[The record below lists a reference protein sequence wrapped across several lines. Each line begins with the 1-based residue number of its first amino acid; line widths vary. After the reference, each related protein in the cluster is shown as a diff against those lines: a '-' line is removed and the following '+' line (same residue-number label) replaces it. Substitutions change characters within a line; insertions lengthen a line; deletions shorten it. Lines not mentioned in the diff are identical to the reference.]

1 MVRKSHSGCS
11 RARLFHCPPRVIF
24 QHTKQ
29 DGFPFADISPD
40 NFVQRRD
47 FDIAEG
53 GKDKWAL
60 YSLTT
65 NYAASFGSFTSSTSY
80 FDRNTPEHEDYSAFI
95 QAIFGL
101 GTPLPSRID
110 RQLKLKRFVQ
120 ELRFASDFHGPFQ
133 VIAGAFYSF
142 SRDYNDY
149 LPASVITGLDS
160 ALGGGGTIGDLAY
173 TTTRHLRTRERAVYG
188 EASLALT
195 DALKATVGIRYFIN
209 SQSYKE
215 RADGVIAGGPVMID
229 RPTATERGATPKFL
243 LEYHADRDV
252 MLYASAAK
260 GYRVGGFNGDLS
272 PTCDADLAAVGM
284 TRAQTLKYNSDTLW
298 NYELG
303 AKTSFADRKVTANV
317 AAFRIDWSDIQQN
330 VLLSCGFP
338 FIGNSGKAR
347 STGFE
352 IEINARPVR
361 ALELGLALGYT
372 DAKITKAGN
381 GTPQLKG
388 SPVYQ
393 VPKWTAAVKAEYSA
407 PLSSRFEGFVR
418 GDYSFT
424 DSSSS
429 ANNDPLN
436 PRLRPSYSLLDARLG
451 VRSDALEFA
460 LFGKNLAD
468 THANLADNR
477 SLAAEAPGLPRI
489 VTNRPRTIGIEARY
503 RF

>member
-1 MVRKSHSGCS
+1 
-11 RARLFHCPPRVIF
+11 
-24 QHTKQ
+24 
-29 DGFPFADISPD
+29 
-40 NFVQRRD
+40 
-47 FDIAEG
+47 
-53 GKDKWAL
+53 
-60 YSLTT
+60 
-65 NYAASFGSFTSSTSY
+65 
-80 FDRNTPEHEDYSAFI
+80 
-95 QAIFGL
+95 
-101 GTPLPSRID
+101 
-110 RQLKLKRFVQ
+110 
-120 ELRFASDFHGPFQ
+120 
-133 VIAGAFYSF
+133 
-142 SRDYNDY
+142 
-149 LPASVITGLDS
+149 
-160 ALGGGGTIGDLAY
+160 
-173 TTTRHLRTRERAVYG
+173 
-188 EASLALT
+188 
-195 DALKATVGIRYFIN
+195 
-209 SQSYKE
+209 
-215 RADGVIAGGPVMID
+215 MID

-429 ANNDPLN
+429 ANNKLVADGSTVEVFYDEDNNDVTICIIDTYVGTISSKEEKVSDPYVVVN
-436 PRLRPSYSLLDARLG
+436 SESLVTEKDAENGYILFEYTSPESGNRVCAGAIEL
-451 VRSDALEFA
+451 VKNKQTVQVTVQIPAMPQYHEQMIADALSRK
-460 LFGKNLAD
+460 LTAD
-468 THANLADNR
+468 YGEPTKKTATPDPDAGTPD
-477 SLAAEAPGLPRI
+477 AG
-489 VTNRPRTIGIEARY
+489 
-503 RF
+503 